1 MLAGWLLIG
10 VQVAS
15 AGGRA
20 PVNPSIWIE
29 SPDGSLSCEEK
40 SGESL
45 DASAERLKKAGVKI
59 LKSEKGSDGRAHVM
73 MCGAAT
79 GRLNRHL
86 ISAEDLEK
94 AKKLGFQGESER
106 KKEEHPR

>member
-1 MLAGWLLIG
+1 MKFWILAGLFVLGIHS
-10 VQVAS
+10 AS
-15 AGGRA
+15 AGGSA
-20 PVNPSIWIE
+20 PAPTSIWVE
-29 SPDGSLSCEEK
+29 ASDGSRSCEEK

-79 GRLNRHL
+79 GRLNRHM
-86 ISAEDLEK
+86 IAAGDLEK
-94 AKKLGFQGESER
+94 AKNSGFQAESQ
-106 KKEEHPR
+106 KK